1 MTASKKSLCRL
12 LLARS
17 LALRVAVLAPLVEL
31 VVKLGGEGDVGD
43 HDDVEGAGGVLGLL
57 AGVTTGVVLV
67 LARGAALPGV
77 TVLGDVDGRLGGGA
91 SGRSA

>member
-1 MTASKKSLCRL
+1 M
-12 LLARS
+12 LARDS
-17 LALRVAVLAPLVEL
+17 FQNPFPGYCSIDLRVAVLAPLVVL

-43 HDDVEGAGGVLGLL
+43 DDDVEGAGGVLGLL
-57 AGVTTGVVLV
+57 VGVTTGVVLV

-77 TVLGDVDGRLGGGA
+77 VGDADGRLGGGA